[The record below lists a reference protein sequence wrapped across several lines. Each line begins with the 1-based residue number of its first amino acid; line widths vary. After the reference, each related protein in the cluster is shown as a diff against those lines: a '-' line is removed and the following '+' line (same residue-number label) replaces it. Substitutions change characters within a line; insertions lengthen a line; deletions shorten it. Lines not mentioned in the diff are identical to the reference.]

1 MHGDALTAIRALAEV
16 EYKIHSRP
24 GAFVKL
30 EPEMDGWMFPSVPL
44 QMTNSIDQRFDSQ
57 LGRAGEEDDQRTSHD
72 LIAKSASPNSSWFR
86 SFSLPSSFLSLKII
100 N

>member
-44 QMTNSIDQRFDSQ
+44 QMTNFR
-57 LGRAGEEDDQRTSHD
+57 D
-72 LIAKSASPNSSWFR
+72 LIANSAGRGRRTTNAR
-86 SFSLPSSFLSLKII
+86 LTI
-100 N
+100 